1 MNRIIFCA
9 FLFCSIS
16 ASAFAADKLGDD
28 EVSRRIYNII
38 FDIGVSDRDA
48 YVEIMKNIL
57 NKNEMGA
64 GVIAG
69 QDAEGVVTYSVNITI
84 QDKDTKE
91 IVFDRLFHGAYK
103 SDFSDVIKTPMEIKK
118 YISDEDFKGLQNK
131 RSAQK

>member
-1 MNRIIFCA
+1 
-9 FLFCSIS
+9 LFCSIS